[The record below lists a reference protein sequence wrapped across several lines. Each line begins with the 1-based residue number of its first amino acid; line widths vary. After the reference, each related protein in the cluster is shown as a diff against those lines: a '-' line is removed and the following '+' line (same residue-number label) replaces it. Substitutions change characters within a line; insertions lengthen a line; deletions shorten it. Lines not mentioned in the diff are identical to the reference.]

1 MESRVRS
8 EDHRAHRSERQQ
20 GGAGADNSDRKSH
33 RRRLCDDRTCCRTR
47 RVSLNDFPGYGDN
60 LHDVGHRR
68 RWHHRHRASRH
79 GRCGCAV
86 RPPMSED
93 AVIEANGL
101 TKTYGQAVAV
111 DHVSFSVGRGEI
123 FGLLGP
129 NGAGKTTTILMML
142 GLTDISGGDVRVLG
156 FNPAREPLSVKRRVG
171 YLPDTVGFYDNLTAA
186 DNLRYTARLIGF
198 RLAEREKRIADA
210 LERVGLSDVA
220 DNRVG
225 TFSRGMRQRLGL
237 AEILMKGA
245 QIAIL
250 DEPTSGLDPHATS
263 ELLAIIRGFKS
274 EGVSVLLSS
283 HLLERVQSVCDRVA
297 LFNNGRIALMGSVAE
312 LGREVL
318 GGGYVVDIEADGA
331 ALADRLALIP
341 GVSGVEKIGIGKV
354 RLHADRD
361 VRSEAAVEVV
371 AMHGR
376 LKYLGVQE
384 ASLEA
389 IYNHY
394 FDAKAETPKEGAR
407 HAA

>member
-1 MESRVRS
+1 
-8 EDHRAHRSERQQ
+8 
-20 GGAGADNSDRKSH
+20 
-33 RRRLCDDRTCCRTR
+33 
-47 RVSLNDFPGYGDN
+47 
-60 LHDVGHRR
+60 
-68 RWHHRHRASRH
+68 
-79 GRCGCAV
+79 
-86 RPPMSED
+86 MSED
-93 AVIEANGL
+93 SVIEATGL
-101 TKTYGQAVAV
+101 TKNYGGAVAV
-111 DHVSFSVGRGEI
+111 DHISFTVGRGEI

-171 YLPDTVGFYDNLTAA
+171 YMPDTVGFYDNLTAA

-198 RLAEREKRIADA
+198 PYQEREKRIAAA
-210 LERVGLSDVA
+210 LGRVGLHDVA
-220 DNRVG
+220 EKRVG

-250 DEPTSGLDPHATS
+250 DEPTSGLDPHATA
-263 ELLAIIRGFKS
+263 ELLGIIRTFKA

-297 LFNNGRIALMGSVAE
+297 LFSMGRIALMGSVPE
-312 LGREVL
+312 LGRQVL
-318 GGGYVVDIEADGA
+318 GGGYVVDIEADGTG
-331 ALADRLALIP
+331 LAERLALIP
-341 GVSGVEKIGIGKV
+341 GVSAVETTGIG
-354 RLHADRD
+354 RLRLQADRD
-361 VRSEAAVEVV
+361 VRPEAAAEVV

-384 ASLEA
+384 PSLEA
-389 IYNHY
+389 IYTRY
-394 FDAKAETPKEGAR
+394 FETKPDEAMTEGAR

>member
-1 MESRVRS
+1 MI
-8 EDHRAHRSERQQ
+8 A
-20 GGAGADNSDRKSH
+20 
-33 RRRLCDDRTCCRTR
+33 
-47 RVSLNDFPGYGDN
+47 
-60 LHDVGHRR
+60 
-68 RWHHRHRASRH
+68 
-79 GRCGCAV
+79 
-86 RPPMSED
+86 D
-93 AVIEANGL
+93 AVIEAHGL
-101 TKTYGQAVAV
+101 TKTYGSAVAV
-111 DHVSFSVGRGEI
+111 DHISFSVGRGEI

-142 GLTDISGGDVRVLG
+142 GLTEISEGDVRVLG

-198 RLAEREKRIADA
+198 RAMEREKRIAAA
-210 LERVGLSDVA
+210 LDRVGLAEFA
-220 DNRVG
+220 DKRVG

-237 AEILMKGA
+237 AEIVMKGG

-250 DEPTSGLDPHATS
+250 DEPTSGLDPYATT
-263 ELLAIIRGFKS
+263 ELLGIIRGFKA

-297 LFNNGRIALMGSVAE
+297 LFSAGKIALMGSVPD

-318 GGGYVVDIEADGA
+318 GGGYVVDIEAEGVG
-331 ALADRLALIP
+331 LPERLALIP
-341 GVSGVEKIGIGKV
+341 GVSGVEKTGIGKL

-361 VRSEAAVEVV
+361 VRPEAAAEVV

-389 IYNHY
+389 IYTRY
-394 FDAKAETPKEGAR
+394 FQDKPEEAMKEGAR

>member
-1 MESRVRS
+1 M
-8 EDHRAHRSERQQ
+8 
-20 GGAGADNSDRKSH
+20 N
-33 RRRLCDDRTCCRTR
+33 
-47 RVSLNDFPGYGDN
+47 
-60 LHDVGHRR
+60 
-68 RWHHRHRASRH
+68 
-79 GRCGCAV
+79 
-86 RPPMSED
+86 ED
-93 AVIEANGL
+93 AVIEAHGL
-101 TKTYGQAVAV
+101 TKNYGQAVAV
-111 DHVSFSVGRGEI
+111 DHISFSVGRGEI

-129 NGAGKTTTILMML
+129 NGAGKTTTILMLL

-156 FNPAREPLSVKRRVG
+156 FDPAREPLSVKRRVG
-171 YLPDTVGFYDNLTAA
+171 YLPDTVGFYDGLTAA

-198 RLAEREKRIADA
+198 RLNEREKRIAEA
-210 LERVGLSDVA
+210 LDRVGLA
-220 DNRVG
+220 DSANNRVA

-250 DEPTSGLDPHATS
+250 DEPTSGLDPHATT
-263 ELLAIIRGFKS
+263 ELLAIIRGFKA

-297 LFNNGRIALMGSVAE
+297 LFSAGRIALMGSVPE
-312 LGREVL
+312 LGRQIL

-331 ALADRLALIP
+331 GLADRLALIP
-341 GVSGVEKIGIGKV
+341 GVSAVENTGIGKL

-361 VRSEAAVEVV
+361 VRPEAAVEVV

-384 ASLEA
+384 PSLEA
-389 IYNHY
+389 IYTRY
-394 FDAKAETPKEGAR
+394 FEAQPEDKTKEGTR